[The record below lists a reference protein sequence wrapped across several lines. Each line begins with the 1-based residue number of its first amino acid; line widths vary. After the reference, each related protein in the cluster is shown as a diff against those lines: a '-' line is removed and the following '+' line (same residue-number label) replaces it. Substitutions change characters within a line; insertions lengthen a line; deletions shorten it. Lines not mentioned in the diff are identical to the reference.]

1 MSHSDA
7 TTLRFHGANWEDL
20 DRITALARFKFMQS
34 EDYDEASARCAYL
47 ASFFEGPA
55 LDWAATIYGSAPQ
68 TFQDFDG
75 FIIAVKQAFGVEA
88 NNITALRRKAL
99 DELRW
104 SSDVPVFFA
113 DFDRITFQL
122 GIVDHA
128 TKIAMVSA
136 KLPLHLK
143 ELLATQA
150 LSFENYETMRERFNT
165 MWALNP
171 HKAIDSVPTRSTT
184 KPARIKCSACGKKGH
199 RAEVC
204 RSKTK
209 N

>member
-1 MSHSDA
+1 MSTVDV
-7 TTLRFHGANWEDL
+7 TTMRFLGANWEDL
-20 DRITALARFKFMQS
+20 DRIIALSRFKFLQS
-34 EDYDEASARCAYL
+34 DDYDEPSARCAYL
-47 ASFFEGPA
+47 ASYFEGPA
-55 LDWAATIYGSAPQ
+55 LDWAGTMYGSAPD
-68 TFQDFDG
+68 TFNDFDG
-75 FIIAVKQAFGVEA
+75 FIVAVKQAFGVED

-104 SSDVPVFFA
+104 SHDVPVFFA

-122 GIVDHA
+122 GITDHS

-136 KLPLHLK
+136 KLPTTLK
-143 ELLATQA
+143 EVLATQA
-150 LSFENYETMRERFNT
+150 LSFANYETMRERLNT

-171 HKAIDSVPTRSTT
+171 HKAVDSVPTRSR
-184 KPARIKCSACGKKGH
+184 PKCATCGKKGH

-204 RSKTK
+204 RSRTK

>member
-1 MSHSDA
+1 MTNSND
-7 TTLRFHGANWEDL
+7 TTIRFRGANWEDL
-20 DRITALARFKFMQS
+20 DRIIALSRFKFLQS
-34 EDYDEASARCAYL
+34 DDYDDQSARCAYL

-55 LDWAATIYGSAPQ
+55 LDWAASAFVATPN
-68 TFQDFDG
+68 TFNSFDG
-75 FIIAVKQAFGVEA
+75 FIVAVKQVFGVEA

-104 SSDVPVFFA
+104 SHDVPVFFA

-122 GIVDHA
+122 GIHDHG
-128 TKIAMVSA
+128 TKIAMVQA

-143 ELLATQA
+143 EEMARQA
-150 LSFENYETMRERFNT
+150 LSFENYETMRERLNT
-165 MWALNP
+165 MWAMNP
-171 HKAIDSVPTRSTT
+171 HKAVDAVPTRR
-184 KPARIKCSACGKKGH
+184 PKCTACGKKGH
-199 RAEVC
+199 RANEC